1 MVPPNGS
8 ADIKGFGVSPE
19 IRCAGRSRAT
29 ARINFYVS
37 FYNSSFII

>member
-8 ADIKGFGVSPE
+8 ADVKGFSVPPE
-19 IRCAGRSRAT
+19 IRCAGRSRAA

-37 FYNSSFII
+37 FYNLSSTF